1 MANPQHPSPTHSA
14 AGPSPLS
21 GKHIVLGIT
30 GSIAAYKS
38 CLIIRAL
45 VKRGAEVQVVITPA
59 GKEFITPITL
69 SALSRHPVI
78 SDFFSQR
85 DGTWHS
91 HVDLGL
97 WADAMLIAPCTAS
110 LLGKMAHGVA
120 DNMLVTTYLSMKAP
134 VFIAP
139 AMDLDMYQ
147 HPSTQANI
155 NTLKGYGNRF
165 VEPTSGFLAS
175 GLEGKGRMQEPDL
188 IVEEL
193 ERFFADPLKDTTQE
207 GAQGQEETTQ
217 KDTLDQEETT
227 QKGAQDQE
235 KMTQEA
241 AQKEKMLPLAGK
253 RILITAGPT
262 YERIDPVRFIGNFS
276 SGKMGFSIAEEC
288 RRRGAEVTLV
298 AGPTALQC
306 DAAIR
311 RVNVE
316 SAQEM
321 YEACL
326 PVFDTADA
334 AILSAAVADFTP
346 EQKAE
351 SKIKR
356 EADDLVLRLRPTHDI
371 AKTLGQRKRPGQ
383 RLVCFAL
390 ETNDEEANAR
400 GKLERKNADFVVLNS
415 TRIPGTTFN
424 ADDNQIA
431 VVTRE
436 GVRSYP
442 KKSKQEVASDII
454 DVLQGLL
461 ADTTTLR

>member
-1 MANPQHPSPTHSA
+1 MANPQHSSPTHPV

-110 LLGKMAHGVA
+110 SLGKMAHGVA

-165 VEPTSGFLAS
+165 VEPTSGFMAS

-193 ERFFADPLKDTTQE
+193 ERFFADSLKETTQE
-207 GAQGQEETTQ
+207 GAQGQEKTTQ
-217 KDTLDQEETT
+217 EDTLDQEETT

-326 PVFDTADA
+326 PAFDTADA

-346 EQKAE
+346 EQKADC
-351 SKIKR
+351 KIKR

>member
-110 LLGKMAHGVA
+110 SLGKMAHGVA

-193 ERFFADPLKDTTQE
+193 ERFFANPLKDTTQE
-207 GAQGQEETTQ
+207 GAQGQEKTTQ
-217 KDTLDQEETT
+217 EDILDQEETP